1 YFDLLAR
8 LPLGRR
14 LDAATT
20 ARARKYAYHFF
31 FRRMIPLAFFEPK
44 KNSRHFKN
52 AINDLEDLLPEKC
65 AGLDVICDGILR
77 GTDFIYPAEFNIE
90 S

>member
-1 YFDLLAR
+1 MLAQ

-20 ARARKYAYHFF
+20 LRARKYAYHFF

-44 KNSRHFKN
+44 KNSPHFKI
-52 AINDLEDLLPEKC
+52 AINNLEELLPEKC
-65 AGLDVICDGILR
+65 KGLDVICDGILR
-77 GTDFIYPAEFNIE
+77 GIDFIYPAEFQIE

>member
-1 YFDLLAR
+1 MLAQ

-20 ARARKYAYHFF
+20 RRARKYAYHFF
-31 FRRMIPLAFFEPK
+31 FRRMIPLDFFEAK
-44 KNSRHFKN
+44 KSSHHFKI
-52 AINDLEDLLPEKC
+52 AIDNLYELLPEKC
-65 AGLDVICDGILR
+65 KGLDVICNGILR
-77 GTDFIYPAEFNIE
+77 GTDFIYPAEFHIE